1 MQKRK
6 KTWYLAQGL
15 LSCINLHQKN
25 RWLPAHPPLTV
36 WSLHKPQTTL
46 SQRKC
51 AEVYFSQELT
61 LAAKQEHQVVLFLF
75 PYPHWC
81 FVLHLCNF
89 DECFADEKKR
99 LWNLC
104 CLIKKKKSAEQERMW
119 PHFYLGSISPDEY
132 VVNVAE
138 TTTKQVTMSQEIL
151 LNSVISFSESSF
163 SVWSQRK
170 KIAFN
175 IHLNW
180 EAAECGGW
188 YPINSWSVTS
198 FLFSLLPHCH
208 QFRIE

>member
-104 CLIKKKKSAEQERMW
+104 CLIKKKKICRARK
-119 PHFYLGSISPDEY
+119 
-132 VVNVAE
+132 NV
-138 TTTKQVTMSQEIL
+138 TT
-151 LNSVISFSESSF
+151 
-163 SVWSQRK
+163 
-170 KIAFN
+170 
-175 IHLNW
+175 
-180 EAAECGGW
+180 
-188 YPINSWSVTS
+188 
-198 FLFSLLPHCH
+198 FLFMFNKPRWICGKRCWDHHKASHHVTRNIIKFCNFL
-208 QFRIE
+208 FWK